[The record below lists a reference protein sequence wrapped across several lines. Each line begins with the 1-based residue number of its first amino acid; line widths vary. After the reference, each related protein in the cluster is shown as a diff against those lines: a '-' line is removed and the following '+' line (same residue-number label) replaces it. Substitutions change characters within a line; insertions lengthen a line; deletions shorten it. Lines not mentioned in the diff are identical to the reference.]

1 MESRKLIFIADDD
14 QIINTLVVRN
24 FTSDHYQVE
33 AFNSGEDCLAAI
45 NRDPDLLI
53 LDYVFPSGEKGG
65 SMNGMEVFRLIRD
78 IRPRLPVIMLSGQD
92 KGDVVLEFARLGIDD
107 YIVKDNNLIE
117 NLGIAIKE
125 ILGN

>member
-24 FTSDHYQVE
+24 FTSDLYQVE
-33 AFNSGEDCLAAI
+33 AFDSGEDCLAAI

-53 LDYVFPSGEKGG
+53 LDYVFPSGEKGD